1 MLTRS
6 QVLGKTFISALLAET
21 DIHNGVTIFGSIYYQ
36 YFEFISENEVKITN
50 RTTFNKGIANLQ
62 ESKEN
67 RFRLEKW

>member
-67 RFRLEKW
+67 RFRLEK